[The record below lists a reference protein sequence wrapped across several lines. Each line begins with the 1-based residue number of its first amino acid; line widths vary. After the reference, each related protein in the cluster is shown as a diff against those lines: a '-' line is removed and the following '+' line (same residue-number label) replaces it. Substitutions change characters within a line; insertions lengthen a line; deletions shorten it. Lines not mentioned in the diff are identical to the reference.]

1 MNGIDDARRRAGHG
15 RALSVAAAAV
25 ALSLAVV
32 PGAQAV
38 TPPATPEVPTAREVA
53 PSTPE
58 SISTPAAKPPAAAPE
73 APEAPAAPA
82 ASDAAAVSKTA
93 FAYQVI
99 EFGRAGQLSASVTVD
114 GAPATGGQA
123 VFAIGDEAQAPVAVT
138 DGQAVL
144 TVPAGRAGGYYPV
157 TVSYSADGVEASST
171 SGRFKVSEAGVKP
184 SAAFQPGDFKAGE
197 TVKVVGK
204 IVAERAAAGTPTGEV
219 QLWSTGANAGPLS
232 DPVALAANG
241 AYEFDWVVPED
252 AKPGLHRVW
261 VRYHGDG
268 NFTKSN
274 FYASG
279 TVVEA
284 PAATSETVYEYRA
297 IEYGRAGQLQASVTV
312 DGAAATSGEVVFTI
326 GDEAQSPVA
335 VREGQAVLEV
345 PAGRAVGYYDVTV
358 AYSADGVAPSEA
370 SGRYKVFEADIDN
383 FATFQPGEFTAG
395 ESVKITGNVTAEP
408 GNEKAPTGQVQLWD
422 NGPNGGALGAPVNL
436 GEDGAYE
443 LDWTV
448 PEDAKPGLHR
458 VGVRYLGDGSFRL
471 WNFYAEGRVIEAAQ
485 AVTVSAS
492 AAAMTYGTTGE
503 LVATV
508 ATEDGLPVT
517 GGTVTFMLNGRTAK
531 AEVVDG
537 RATVAVTTE
546 AFGSVHGWA
555 LNHGGYWFNAAFS
568 GEGYTDA
575 NVSAKLQVVKADVQV
590 EAALTP
596 AKFKAGEKVTVEGR
610 VTALPGNEGQP
621 QGTIR
626 LVVDGENVGRA
637 VRLAGDGSFSATFTA
652 PKSWK
657 PGTHAVQLAFDSNS
671 NFNDT
676 TAEVEGTVVKHGGV
690 IGRVIR
696 GIIDLIW
703 SIFGG
708 LLGR

>member
-1 MNGIDDARRRAGHG
+1 MNGIDDTRRRAGHV

-25 ALSLAVV
+25 ALSLAVA
-32 PGAQAV
+32 PGAQAI
-38 TPPATPEVPTAREVA
+38 TPPATPEVPTAQEVA
-53 PSTPE
+53 PGTLE
-58 SISTPAAKPPAAAPE
+58 SISTPAATPRAATPAAPE
-73 APEAPAAPA
+73 APVLPA

-99 EFGRAGQLSASVTVD
+99 EYGRAGQLSASVTVD
-114 GAPATGGQA
+114 GAPATVGHA
-123 VFAIGDEAQAPVAVT
+123 VFTIGDEAQAPVTVR
-138 DGQAVL
+138 DGHAVL

-157 TVSYSADGVEASST
+157 TVSYSADGVESSSA

-184 SAAFQPGDFKAGE
+184 SAAFQPGEFKAGE
-197 TVKVVGK
+197 TVKIVGK
-204 IVAERAAAGTPTGEV
+204 IVAERAAAGGPAGEV
-219 QLWSTGANAGPLS
+219 QLWSTGVNAGPLS

-284 PAATSETVYEYRA
+284 PAATSETVYEYQA

-326 GDEAQSPVA
+326 GDEAQFPVA

-345 PAGRAVGYYDVTV
+345 PAGRAVGYHDVTV

-370 SGRYKVFEADIDN
+370 SGRYKVFEADVDN
-383 FATFQPGEFTAG
+383 TATFEPGEFTAG
-395 ESVKITGNVTAEP
+395 ETVKVVGNVTAEP
-408 GNEKAPTGQVQLWD
+408 GNEQVPTGQVQLWD
-422 NGPNGGALGAPVNL
+422 NGPNGGALGAPANL
-436 GEDGAYE
+436 GEDGEYE

-458 VGVRYLGDGSFRL
+458 VGVRYLGDGSFRR
-471 WNFYAEGRVIEAAQ
+471 WNFYAEGRVVEAAQ
-485 AVTVSAS
+485 TVTVSAS

-508 ATEDGLPVT
+508 ATEDGQPVT
-517 GGTVTFMLNGRTAK
+517 GGTVTFVLNGRNAE

-546 AFGSVHGWA
+546 AFGSRGWA

-575 NVSAKLQVVKADVQV
+575 NASAKLEVVKADVQV
-590 EAALTP
+590 EAAITP

-626 LVVDGENVGRA
+626 LVVDGENIGSA
-637 VRLAGDGSFSATFTA
+637 VRLAGDGSFSVTFTA

-657 PGTHAVQLAFDSNS
+657 PGTQAVQLTFDSNA

-676 TAEVEGTVVKHGGV
+676 TADVEGTVVKAGGV